1 MGYTGKHSQYRFHV
15 EDPVY
20 FEKSLRFSIEHGH
33 ANDREGDWT
42 STAYWYQVGRTKPLP
57 EVGAFDDRIPSGH
70 GGLERWPGKDRKGLP
85 G

>member
-57 EVGAFDDRIPSGH
+57 EVGAFDDRIPYSH